1 MNLDDE
7 LFLLA
12 RIALAGLCFHV
23 GFIGWRM
30 GLGYVNRPDRRFRG
44 LAGAAL
50 MVLVGLLHLGSG
62 LDEGIR
68 KAGIQVELINWVWLA
83 VDFLVPL
90 FFLRMAHAFAARDRL
105 EAQLAE
111 AAEHDPLTGL
121 PNRMGFARLAEAALA
136 RAARQGQPSVAVMLD
151 IDHFKAVNDGWG
163 HGAGDVLLKGVASAA
178 KGAIRREDALGRVG
192 GEEFAMVLPGLSPE
206 EALPMVNRLREAIM
220 TTVPHPGA
228 PERALTLSAGIAA
241 VPDSDARLLEAAF
254 NAADAA
260 LYAAKEAGR
269 NQARLASWS

>member
-7 LFLLA
+7 FFLVA
-12 RIALAGLCFHV
+12 RIFLAGLCFYAAL
-23 GFIGWRM
+23 IGWRM
-30 GLGYVNRPDRRFRG
+30 GMGYTNHPDRRFRG
-44 LAGAAL
+44 LVGAAL

-68 KAGIQVELINWVWLA
+68 KAGLRVEMINWVWLA

-105 EAQLAE
+105 EAELAD

-121 PNRMGFARLAEAALA
+121 PNRMGFARLAEAALS
-136 RAARQGQPSVAVMLD
+136 RAARKGQPSCAVMLD

-163 HGAGDVLLKGVASAA
+163 HGAGDILLKGVATAA
-178 KGAIRREDALGRVG
+178 RGAIRREDALGRVG

-206 EALPMVNRLREAIM
+206 EALPLVNRLREAI
-220 TTVPHPGA
+220 TEAVPHPGA
-228 PERALTLSAGIAA
+228 PERVLTLSAGIAA
-241 VPDSDARLLEAAF
+241 IESSDVLALERGF
-254 NAADAA
+254 QAADQA
-260 LYAAKEAGR
+260 LYAAKEGGR
-269 NQARLASWS
+269 NQARISG

>member
-7 LFLLA
+7 LFLA
-12 RIALAGLCFHV
+12 SRVALAGLCFYAALV
-23 GFIGWRM
+23 GWRM
-30 GLGYVNRPDRRFRG
+30 GMGYTSRPDHRFRG

-68 KAGIQVELINWVWLA
+68 KAGIRVELINWVWLA

-105 EAQLAE
+105 EAELAE
-111 AAEHDPLTGL
+111 AAAHDPLTGL

-151 IDHFKAVNDGWG
+151 IDHFKSVNDGWG
-163 HGAGDVLLKGVASAA
+163 HAAGDTLLKGVARAA
-178 KGAIRREDALGRVG
+178 QGAIRREDALGRVG
-192 GEEFAMVLPGLSPE
+192 GEEFALVLPGLTPS
-206 EALPMVNRLREAIM
+206 EALPLVNRLREAI
-220 TTVPHPGA
+220 TEIVPHPGA
-228 PERALTLSAGIAA
+228 PARRLTLSAGIAA
-241 VPDSDARLLEAAF
+241 IESSDVLALERGF
-254 NAADAA
+254 QAADQA
-260 LYAAKEAGR
+260 LYAAKEGGR
-269 NQARLASWS
+269 DQARIAG

>member
-7 LFLLA
+7 LFLIA
-12 RIALAGLCFHV
+12 RVGLAGLCFYAA
-23 GFIGWRM
+23 FIGWRM
-30 GLGYVNRPDRRFRG
+30 GMGYVHQPDRRFRG
-44 LAGAAL
+44 MAGAVL
-50 MVLVGLLHLGSG
+50 MVLVGLLHTGSG

-105 EAQLAE
+105 EARLAD

-163 HGAGDVLLKGVASAA
+163 HGAGDVLLKGVANAA

-192 GEEFAMVLPGLSPE
+192 GEEFALVLPGLTPE
-206 EALPMVNRLREAIM
+206 EALPLVNRMRDAIM
-220 TTVPHPGA
+220 TMVPHPGA

-241 VPDSDARLLEAAF
+241 VAKSEARALEAAF
-254 NAADAA
+254 STADGA
-260 LYAAKEAGR
+260 LYAAKEGGR
-269 NQARLASWS
+269 NQARLAI

>member
-1 MNLDDE
+1 MNWDDE
-7 LFLLA
+7 FFLAA
-12 RIALAGLCFHV
+12 RIGLAALCFYAGYV
-23 GFIGWRM
+23 GWRM
-30 GLGYVNRPDRRFRG
+30 GMGYVHHPDRRLRG
-44 LAGAAL
+44 LVGALL

-62 LDEGIR
+62 LDEGVR

-83 VDFLVPL
+83 VDTLVPL

-105 EAQLAE
+105 EAQLAD

-121 PNRMGFARLAEAALA
+121 PNRMGFARMAEAVLA

-163 HGAGDVLLKGVASAA
+163 HGAGDTLLRGVAHAA

-192 GEEFAMVLPGLSPE
+192 GEEFAMVLPNLTPE
-206 EALPMVNRLREAIM
+206 EALPLVNRMREVIM

-241 VPDSDARLLEAAF
+241 VSGSDARLLEAAF

-260 LYAAKEAGR
+260 LYAAKEGGR
-269 NQARLASWS
+269 NQARIAAAA

>member
-7 LFLLA
+7 LFLVS
-12 RIALAGLCFHV
+12 RIALAGLCFYA

-30 GLGYVNRPDRRFRG
+30 GMGYTTRPDRRLRG
-44 LAGAAL
+44 LAGATL
-50 MVLVGLLHLGSG
+50 MVLVGLLHLGTG

-68 KAGIQVELINWVWLA
+68 KAGIRVELLNWVWLG

-105 EAQLAE
+105 EAELAA
-111 AAEHDPLTGL
+111 AAELDPLTTL
-121 PNRMGFARLAEAALA
+121 PNRMGFARLARAALA

-163 HGAGDVLLKGVASAA
+163 HAAGDVLLKAVAAAA
-178 KGAIRREDALGRVG
+178 KAATRREDALGRVG
-192 GEEFAMVLPGLSPE
+192 GEEFALVLPNLTPE
-206 EALPMVNRLREAIM
+206 EALPLVNRLREAIM
-220 TTVPHPGA
+220 AAVPHPGA
-228 PERALTLSAGIAA
+228 PERTLTLSAGIAA
-241 VPDSDARLLEAAF
+241 VPASDIQALEAAF

-260 LYAAKEAGR
+260 LYAAKKGGR
-269 NQARLASWS
+269 DQARLATPD

>member
-7 LFLLA
+7 LFLAA
-12 RIALAGLCFHV
+12 RVALAGLCFYAGLV
-23 GFIGWRM
+23 GWRM
-30 GLGYVNRPDRRFRG
+30 GMGYVHQPDRRFRG

-50 MVLVGLLHLGSG
+50 MALVGVLHLGSG

-90 FFLRMAHAFAARDRL
+90 FFLRMAQAFGARDRL
-105 EAQLAE
+105 EAQLAD
-111 AAEHDPLTGL
+111 AAAHDPLTGL
-121 PNRMGFARLAEAALA
+121 PNRMGFARLAEAALS

-163 HGAGDVLLKGVASAA
+163 HGAGDVLLKGVAHAA

-192 GEEFAMVLPGLSPE
+192 GEEFAMVLPGLTPE
-206 EALPMVNRLREAIM
+206 EALPLVNRLREVIM
-220 TTVPHPGA
+220 TTVAHPGA

-241 VPDSDARLLEAAF
+241 VANSDAKALEAAF
-254 NAADAA
+254 NAADEA
-260 LYAAKEAGR
+260 LYAAKEGGR
-269 NQARLASWS
+269 NQARIA